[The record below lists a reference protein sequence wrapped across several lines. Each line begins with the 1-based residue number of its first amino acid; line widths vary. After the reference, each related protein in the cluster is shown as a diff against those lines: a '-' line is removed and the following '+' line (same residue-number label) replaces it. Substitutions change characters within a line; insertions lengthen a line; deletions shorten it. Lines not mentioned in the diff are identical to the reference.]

1 MSSIAW
7 SHDDRIAVIDPDDAV
22 RVHDLHRGT
31 VTTVAT
37 FDRDTA
43 WSLAWHPDSAQ
54 LAIGTDRPEVLV
66 VGGGRASYAVE
77 ATPIDLAWSSNG
89 VLAVAGEED
98 VVEVLADP
106 PVRLDHSGET
116 PCAVA
121 WSPDGRRLATGTRNR
136 IRIWD
141 TMTWQLAVPAL
152 ASPATVLAWRPDGAE
167 LASGNDDLRLQI
179 WSPTSGILLRSFPEQ
194 AEIWSLQ
201 WFPDNRT
208 VALFGFTGD
217 PYRAWLRDT
226 GSDHRHELPE
236 LTDLSIINAA
246 WSPDGS
252 RVAVVDDADTLHIV
266 ARPHRRTARCR
277 TSHLPS

>member
-1 MSSIAW
+1 MSIAW
-7 SHDDRIAVIDPDDAV
+7 SPDGRRIAVIDPDDVV
-22 RVHDLHRGT
+22 RVHDLHGGT

-43 WSLAWHPDSAQ
+43 WSLAWHPDSTR

-66 VGGGRASYAVE
+66 VGGERVTYAVE
-77 ATPIDLAWSSNG
+77 ATPIDLAWS
-89 VLAVAGEED
+89 
-98 VVEVLADP
+98 
-106 PVRLDHSGET
+106 
-116 PCAVA
+116 
-121 WSPDGRRLATGTRNR
+121 PDGV
-136 IRIWD
+136 
-141 TMTWQLAVPAL
+141 LAVPAL
-152 ASPATVLAWRPDGAE
+152 ESPATVLAWRPDGAE

-179 WSPTSGILLRSFPEQ
+179 WSPTTGNLLRSFPEQ

-217 PYRAWLRDT
+217 PYRSWLRDT
-226 GSDHRHELPE
+226 RSGDRHELPR

-252 RVAVVDDADTLHIV
+252 RVAVVDDDDRLQV
-266 ARPHRRTARCR
+266 RNRLR
-277 TSHLPS
+277 

>member
-31 VTTVAT
+31 ATTVAT

-43 WSLAWHPDSAQ
+43 WSLAWHPDSAR

-66 VGGGRASYAVE
+66 VGEGRATYAVE

-179 WSPTSGILLRSFPEQ
+179 WSPTSGNLLRSFPEQ

-226 GSDHRHELPE
+226 GSGHRHELPE